1 MNKKKT
7 IIAAVVLMLVLL
19 VGGLIAY
26 FTDTETATNTFTIG
40 NVDITLTEPL
50 WDALTDQNN
59 NDIPD
64 AAENMMPGDE
74 VTKDP
79 TIKNVSTTNP
89 AYVFAEVVIP
99 CVTDNRDATP
109 AYIPMFTLGQIGSGW
124 NLMTDGACT
133 LNATTNKYEATKV
146 YNYGTAS
153 AMTSLAANTAAPA
166 VFSKITLNE
175 LIDNDKVGKNELTG
189 NKDVVVNGY
198 GIQTTNLSST
208 APADIFANFNN

>member
-1 MNKKKT
+1 MKKKQT

-40 NVDITLTEPL
+40 NVDIELTEPN
-50 WDALTDQNN
+50 WSKTDANN
-59 NDIPD
+59 NNVPD
-64 AAENMMPGDE
+64 AAENLMPGDE

-79 TIKNVSTTNP
+79 TIKNISTANP
-89 AYVFAEVVIP
+89 AYVFAEVKIP

-133 LNATTNKYEATKV
+133 LNTTTNKYEATKV

-189 NKDVVVNGY
+189 NKDVVVKGY

-208 APADIFANFNN
+208 APTDIFANFNN